1 MTSVASVITSTP
13 KATLPQIQQLDAMRT
28 TNGYLILQPQQQ
40 QDNLVFLPP
49 NHSISYTTPLA
60 NIASQVVSMVSTMIK
75 KTPKFCSVAKF
86 DWFNKLKEK
95 TCFFQLKL
103 FNFTI
108 IKTPCLLSTSS
119 VGQQGRQLVPP
130 QIWYPGQSQT
140 TDKDLINV
148 ASSQNYIPQ
157 GETLAGTI
165 VLNPTGKKLV
175 NGVADGKAASST
187 AAEATVVGGECF
199 LFVYDSFGAKCH
211 FSLATTCCRQSKW
224 TGTSWTNRYSWRW
237 QRWRHPSKR
246 YCHWSV
252 PYLKRCEF
260 GCFFSNFFF
269 YINYAVIY
277 LVIQETTA

>member
-60 NIASQVVSMVSTMIK
+60 SIANQVVSMVSIDR
-75 KTPKFCSVAKF
+75 KTPKFCSVAK
-86 DWFNKLKEK
+86 KM
-95 TCFFQLKL
+95 CFFQLKL
-103 FNFTI
+103 VNIELNFTI

-140 TDKDLINV
+140 TEKDLINV

-165 VLNPTGKKLV
+165 VLNTTGKKLV
-175 NGVADGKAASST
+175 NGMADGKAVASV
-187 AAEATVVGGECF
+187 AEAAVVGGEFFC
-199 LFVYDSFGAKCH
+199 LCDGFGAKCH
-211 FSLATTCCRQSKW
+211 FSLATTCCRW
-224 TGTSWTNRYSWRW
+224 CERTGT
-237 QRWRHPSKR
+237 
-246 YCHWSV
+246 
-252 PYLKRCEF
+252 
-260 GCFFSNFFF
+260 G
-269 YINYAVIY
+269 
-277 LVIQETTA
+277 